1 MNMYLHELRSYR
13 KSTIIWTCSLVG
25 LAVFFLSMFP
35 AFSRDAEEFSRL
47 IQSYPEQVRKAFGI
61 GSNITSFFGFY
72 SYAFFYIVLCG
83 AIQAMNLGIS
93 IISKEVRQKTADFL
107 LTKPVTRKQIVT
119 SKLLAVLTSLVF
131 TNIVYIIS
139 AGVMSS
145 IVKTQEF
152 SMKIFILIS
161 ITMFFVQLIFVA
173 MGVAISVVVPK
184 IRSVIGVSLGV
195 VFGFFIINMF
205 GSIIGDKAL
214 RYITPFKYFD
224 TVYII
229 KNSSYEMQFLVI
241 GIIFVIIA
249 TLASYIIYMKKD
261 IHAV

>member
-1 MNMYLHELRSYR
+1 MNMYLHEIKSYR
-13 KSTIIWTCSLVG
+13 KSTITWTCSMVC
-25 LAVFFLSMFP
+25 LAIFFLSMFP
-35 AFSRDAEEFSRL
+35 AFSKDAEDFMKL
-47 IQSYPEQVRKAFGI
+47 IQAYPEEVRKAFGI

-72 SYAFFYIVLCG
+72 SYVFFYIVLCG

-119 SKLLAVLTSLVF
+119 SKLLAVLTSLIA
-131 TNIVYIIS
+131 TNIIFIIC
-139 AGVMSS
+139 AGIMSS

-161 ITMFFVQLIFVA
+161 ITMFFVQLIFMT
-173 MGVAISVVVPK
+173 MGVFISLILPK

-195 VFGFFIINMF
+195 VFSFFIISMF
-205 GSIIGDKAL
+205 GSIIGDKAV

-224 TVYII
+224 TTYII
-229 KNSSYEMQFLVI
+229 KNSGYETQFVVI
-241 GIIFVIIA
+241 GIVFVAVA
-249 TLASYIIYMKKD
+249 TIASYIIYMKKD

>member
-1 MNMYLHELRSYR
+1 MNMYLHELKAYR

-25 LAVFFLSMFP
+25 VAVFFLSMYP
-35 AFSRDAEEFSRL
+35 GFSRDAEEFNRL
-47 IQSYPEQVRKAFGI
+47 IQSYPEEIRKMFGI

-72 SYAFFYIVLCG
+72 SYMFFYIVLCG

-107 LTKPVTRKQIVT
+107 LTKPVTRRQIVT
-119 SKLLAVLTSLVF
+119 SKLLAVLTSLAL

-139 AGVMSS
+139 AGIMSS

-152 SMKIFILIS
+152 SMKIFLLIS
-161 ITMFFVQLIFVA
+161 ITMFFTQLIFMA
-173 MGVAISVVVPK
+173 MGVVISVIVPK

-195 VFGFFIINMF
+195 VFSFFIINMF
-205 GSIIGDKAL
+205 GSLIGDEAI

-224 TVYII
+224 TVYIME
-229 KNSSYEMQFLVI
+229 NSSYEI
-241 GIIFVIIA
+241 KYVIIGAVFVVTA
-249 TLASYIIYMKKD
+249 TIASYLIYMKKD